1 MSRQNVLNVET
12 RIEPELAWERFIE
25 NRRRAIRILVATA
38 RPGRQL
44 KNAAGEVL
52 AFTAVDGIALPL
64 QRVPSDA
71 ETHC

>member
-25 NRRRAIRILVATA
+25 NRRRAIRILVATV